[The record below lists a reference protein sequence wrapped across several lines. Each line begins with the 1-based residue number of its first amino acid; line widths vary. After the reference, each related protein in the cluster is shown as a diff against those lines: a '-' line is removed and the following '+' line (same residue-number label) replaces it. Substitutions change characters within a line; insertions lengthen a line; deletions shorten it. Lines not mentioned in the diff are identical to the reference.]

1 MCLKEVMGNV
11 HGNHQE
17 RMTFRS
23 HMEDLQG
30 TEKVS
35 AFGWILPLQEI
46 VGIYEYIHLYKNLF
60 QYFHFCAMLWNIF

>member
-1 MCLKEVMGNV
+1 M

-35 AFGWILPLQEI
+35 AFGQILPLQEI
-46 VGIYEYIHLYKNLF
+46 AGIYEYPHLYKNLF
-60 QYFHFCAMLWNIF
+60 QYLHFYAMAWNIF